1 MVLGKPQIIALSDL
15 NAFLAQQRIRSHEVE
30 IEVWDCVHEY
40 IFYFNVSFHG
50 LDFITL
56 RDKKTPTLACIF
68 QLLSSSLYD
77 DFRCLIGIDIRFLI
91 ESISFIFCRSV
102 YSSALHQTLFTIGS
116 GVRARFKQYLN
127 SLQNLNSLLDP
138 IE

>member
-15 NAFLAQQRIRSHEVE
+15 NTLLTQQRIRSHEVE

-68 QLLSSSLYD
+68 QLLSSSLDD
-77 DFRCLIGIDIRFLI
+77 DFRCLIGIDIRFLK
-91 ESISFIFCRSV
+91 ETISLIFCRPE
-102 YSSALHQTLFTIGS
+102 YPSALHQTPFTTGS
-116 GVRARFKQYLN
+116 GVKARF
-127 SLQNLNSLLDP
+127 
-138 IE
+138 

>member
-68 QLLSSSLYD
+68 QLLSSSLDD
-77 DFRCLIGIDIRFLI
+77 DFRCLIGIDIRFLK
-91 ESISFIFCRSV
+91 ETISLIFCRPE
-102 YSSALHQTLFTIGS
+102 YPSALHQTPFTTGS
-116 GVRARFKQYLN
+116 GVKARF
-127 SLQNLNSLLDP
+127 
-138 IE
+138 